1 MQYSTPLRFLRFILI
16 QRNVLD
22 VDFVG
27 LHAQMK
33 QSGFYQDR
41 KIPKLRIFGK
51 NSDDF
56 PSLHYGYNF
65 QEQFITSLPEEILYK
80 RSFLILKNWGEIL
93 KVILQDLTP
102 LLAPR
107 PTRARALRPSAH
119 STSLE
124 RRDKTGDGSLFD
136 VTPLIIYTISE
147 VLSCVNKAVRL
158 F

>member
-1 MQYSTPLRFLRFILI
+1 MVQYSTPLRFLRFILI

-33 QSGFYQDR
+33 QSEFYQDR

-80 RSFLILKNWGEIL
+80 RSFLILKKLGGDMKSDITRS
-93 KVILQDLTP
+93 DP
-102 LLAPR
+102 LML
-107 PTRARALRPSAH
+107 L
-119 STSLE
+119 
-124 RRDKTGDGSLFD
+124 
-136 VTPLIIYTISE
+136 
-147 VLSCVNKAVRL
+147 
-158 F
+158 